1 MTDLDNSQNQNDM
14 FLKILFFIFGLIFLI
29 LIFFV
34 ILNIKKD
41 SKNLENKTE
50 LKKKQSL
57 ELVRKGTLK
66 SKSNLEKNLVNQ
78 QLEVDILANSNNT
91 PIVGFDFVLKF
102 DNVNL
107 QFLNAKSLNDDF
119 DIRVNTKQ
127 KNLLR
132 VTGFKK
138 IGITQDSI
146 LKDSSVVAM
155 TFKPLKKG
163 DYKMDFVFVK
173 GETGDTNLID
183 KNGNDILGEVDNFSL
198 NIIE

>member
-41 SKNLENKTE
+41 IKNLENKTE

-119 DIRVNTKQ
+119 DI
-127 KNLLR
+127 
-132 VTGFKK
+132 
-138 IGITQDSI
+138 
-146 LKDSSVVAM
+146 
-155 TFKPLKKG
+155 
-163 DYKMDFVFVK
+163 
-173 GETGDTNLID
+173 
-183 KNGNDILGEVDNFSL
+183 
-198 NIIE
+198 

>member
-146 LKDSSVVAM
+146 LKDSSVVSM